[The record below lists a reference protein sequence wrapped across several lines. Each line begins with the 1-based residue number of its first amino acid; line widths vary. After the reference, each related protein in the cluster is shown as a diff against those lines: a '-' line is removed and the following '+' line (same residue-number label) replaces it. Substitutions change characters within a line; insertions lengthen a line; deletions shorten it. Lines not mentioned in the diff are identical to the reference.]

1 MSGMTSRQLKALW
14 ALAHRAGLDDRDLHV
29 LVAARTG
36 HASVREL
43 LQSEAGVLIEELAA
57 KVEGRPVVAPRPGVA
72 TRAQQAML
80 VRLAEE
86 MQWPPERLPVLAR
99 RMYGAQ
105 AIRELTVKQASGL
118 IEALKA
124 MGGRPGRA
132 A

>member
-1 MSGMTSRQLKALW
+1 MTSRQRKALW
-14 ALAHRAGLDDRDLHV
+14 ALAHRAGLDDPELHA

-43 LQSEAGVLIEELAA
+43 SQSEAGVLIEELAA
-57 KVEGRPVVAPRPGVA
+57 TVEGRPVAASLPGAA
-72 TRAQQAML
+72 TRAQQALL

-86 MQWPPERLPVLAR
+86 MQWPPERLPALAR

-105 AIRELTVKQASGL
+105 TIRDLTMRQASGL

-124 MGGRPGRA
+124 MATRQGRA
-132 A
+132 M